1 MSPLVKHLLKK
12 RKQAMRTNDEET
24 ITRLQ
29 NQINRLIHSN
39 QVNAVKNEKMD
50 LRNGGVKLTA

>member
-12 RKQAMRTNDEET
+12 RKQAMKTNDEES

-29 NQINRLIHSN
+29 NQTNRLIHSN
-39 QVNAVKNEKMD
+39 QVNAVKNEK
-50 LRNGGVKLTA
+50 NGSN

>member
-1 MSPLVKHLLKK
+1 LLKK
-12 RKQAMRTNDEET
+12 RKQAMRTNDEEI

-39 QVNAVKNEKMD
+39 QVNAVKNEKNGST
-50 LRNGGVKLTA
+50 LRNGGVK